1 MIACKKMR
9 KYCLFPIVLILT
21 FIPCVLPAQG
31 ISPETNSLSSQLDT
45 LIKYQL
51 PAGSNVSVSAYDLTA
66 NKVLYDYQADK
77 LSRPAS
83 TMKLLTT
90 ITALARPEADEPFRT
105 EVWYKGVIER
115 DTLKGDIYVVGGFD
129 PEFDD
134 EALDSLVG
142 SVARLPFSV
151 VQGRIYGDV
160 SMKDSLY
167 WGSGWLW
174 DDTPHS
180 FQPYLSPLM
189 LDKGVV
195 TVTAFPGAQGDTAR
209 LECTPA
215 SSYYTLANTTK
226 TRTPSAGRFRV
237 SRNWLENGNELA
249 VSGNVDGRRTG
260 TVNIYSSQDFF
271 MHTFLER
278 LRAKG
283 IHCLSD
289 YSFREF
295 QKDSVSVRMASY
307 STSVQAVV
315 NRIMKESDNL
325 NAEALLC
332 RLGAQFTGGRHV
344 SAADGLSAVRQLI
357 GKLGYL
363 PDRYNLADGC
373 GLSNYN
379 YISSELLVAFLKFAY
394 SRTDVFQKLYKALPI
409 GGVDGTLKNR
419 MRKGTPSYKN
429 VHAKTGSFTA
439 INCLAGY
446 LKANNGHHIA
456 FAIMNQN
463 VLSAGRRVNSRMQ
476 SVTCLSDEWPVGVNF
491 IFQARNYAGCTD
503 FFSLIHAALF
513 IRAIR
518 VIPCLKG
525 LFNGRNCLYLY
536 CAQST
541 FFISPLFASSA
552 CIARAARME

>member
-1 MIACKKMR
+1 MR
-9 KYCLFPIVLILT
+9 VQQIGSGLAFVQRGGTRVRIFEYGYVEDQYTSVDVTMMSEHILSSGVKEMDLQT
-21 FIPCVLPAQG
+21 VQDPYIWCVLNDG
-31 ISPETNSLSSQLDT
+31 
-45 LIKYQL
+45 
-51 PAGSNVSVSAYDLTA
+51 
-66 NKVLYDYQADK
+66 
-77 LSRPAS
+77 
-83 TMKLLTT
+83 
-90 ITALARPEADEPFRT
+90 
-105 EVWYKGVIER
+105 
-115 DTLKGDIYVVGGFD
+115 
-129 PEFDD
+129 
-134 EALDSLVG
+134 SLVG
-142 SVARLPFSV
+142 LSYEKSQK
-151 VQGRIYGDV
+151 VQAWHRHIFPNGRASSICIIPGDV

-215 SSYYTLANTTK
+215 SSYYTLVNTTK

-283 IHCLSD
+283 IHCLLG

-307 STSVQAVV
+307 NTSVQAVV
-315 NRIMKESDNL
+315 NQIMKESDNL
-325 NAEALLC
+325 NAEAMLC

-357 GKLGYL
+357 RKLGYL
-363 PDRYNLADGC
+363 PDRYKLADGC

-419 MRKGTPSYKN
+419 MKKGTLSYGK

-463 VLSAGRRVNSRMQ
+463 VLSGREARK
-476 SVTCLSDEWPVGVNF
+476 
-491 IFQARNYAGCTD
+491 FQDAVCD
-503 FFSLIHAALF
+503 MLI
-513 IRAIR
+513 R
-518 VIPCLKG
+518 
-525 LFNGRNCLYLY
+525 
-536 CAQST
+536 
-541 FFISPLFASSA
+541 
-552 CIARAARME
+552 

>member
-9 KYCLFPIVLILT
+9 KYTLFPIVLVLTLIPSILS
-21 FIPCVLPAQG
+21 AQG
-31 ISPETNSLSSQLDT
+31 VSPETNSLSSRLDT
-45 LIKYQL
+45 LIKYRL
-51 PAGSNVSVSAYDLTA
+51 PAGSNVSISVYDLTA
-66 NKVLYDYQADK
+66 DKALYSYQADK

-90 ITALARPEADEPFRT
+90 ITALARPEADEPFCT

-142 SVARLPFSV
+142 KVSRLPFSV
-151 VQGRIYGDV
+151 VQGKIYGDV

-174 DDTPHS
+174 DDTPYS

-195 TVTAFPGAQGDTAR
+195 TVTAFPGMQGDTAR

-215 SSYYTLANTTK
+215 SSYYTLTNTTK
-226 TRTPSAGRFRV
+226 TRAPSAGRFRV
-237 SRNWLENGNELA
+237 SRDWLENGNDIT
-249 VSGNVDGRRTG
+249 VSGNVDGKRTG

-278 LRAKG
+278 LQAKG
-283 IHCLSD
+283 IRCLSD
-289 YSFREF
+289 YSFNEF
-295 QKDSVSVRMASY
+295 QKDSISVRMASY
-307 STSVQAVV
+307 NTSVQAVV
-315 NRIMKESDNL
+315 NQIMKESDNL
-325 NAEALLC
+325 NAEAMLC
-332 RLGAQFTGGRHV
+332 RLGAQSTGNRHI
-344 SAADGLSAVRQLI
+344 SAEDGLSAIRRLI
-357 GKLGYL
+357 KKLGHA

-446 LKANNGHHIA
+446 LTASNGHQIA

-463 VLSAGRRVNSRMQ
+463 VLSGREARK
-476 SVTCLSDEWPVGVNF
+476 
-491 IFQARNYAGCTD
+491 FQDTVCD
-503 FFSLIHAALF
+503 ILI
-513 IRAIR
+513 R
-518 VIPCLKG
+518 
-525 LFNGRNCLYLY
+525 
-536 CAQST
+536 
-541 FFISPLFASSA
+541 
-552 CIARAARME
+552 